1 MDSIQQMQ
9 EWIQDCRDNHLECNV
24 GTTSELPSRLLKLSW
39 LEARGP
45 SIKLEQP
52 EPSKEYRYVAL
63 SHCWNFTNP
72 LRTTKENQAEYL
84 ISIPWDELS
93 KALQDSV
100 MIALALNYTYMWID
114 SLCIIQ
120 NDAADWKKEAPR
132 MGMIYNNANVVFAA
146 HGAELFVQKRKPE
159 SILDL
164 HRLES
169 PPIFC
174 RQKMDHKAFFIT
186 PEDTHSWFGRAWC
199 MQERIFAKRILHFG
213 GPYEKDKEVVF
224 ECNTYVK
231 CECSRIIEELEPIG
245 VHKHT
250 LKANA
255 AIIVPNEDIN
265 SITARNL
272 AWRSYISSC
281 EDYTAR
287 GLTYA
292 SDTLS
297 ALSSLMKTFA
307 PYLGKYYAG
316 IWQHNLLLSLQWE
329 ALDTGASSRG
339 EKYVA
344 PTFSWASRSGAVIW
358 YLGSAEDLTS
368 ESRIFPAILDADC
381 TLAGEDPFGQV
392 SGGYIKLR
400 GYITEMRI
408 ESKGMCSPDGRLEMT
423 KEGTESCYVTL
434 DSIQDVENLQVGA
447 SVVCLDIMRD
457 RAEGKRYVS
466 GLVILPVASQ
476 NGCYRRIGF
485 STMLEEH
492 FKDSSTQEVIIV

>member
-39 LEARGP
+39 PEARAP

-52 EPSKEYRYVAL
+52 EPSKGYRYVAL

-72 LRTTKENQAEYL
+72 LRTTKENQAAYL
-84 ISIPWDELS
+84 ISSPWDELS
-93 KALQDSV
+93 EALQDSV
-100 MIALALNYTYMWID
+100 MT
-114 SLCIIQ
+114 
-120 NDAADWKKEAPR
+120 
-132 MGMIYNNANVVFAA
+132 
-146 HGAELFVQKRKPE
+146 
-159 SILDL
+159 
-164 HRLES
+164 
-169 PPIFC
+169 
-174 RQKMDHKAFFIT
+174 
-186 PEDTHSWFGRAWC
+186 
-199 MQERIFAKRILHFG
+199 
-213 GPYEKDKEVVF
+213 
-224 ECNTYVK
+224 
-231 CECSRIIEELEPIG
+231 
-245 VHKHT
+245 
-250 LKANA
+250 
-255 AIIVPNEDIN
+255 
-265 SITARNL
+265 
-272 AWRSYISSC
+272 
-281 EDYTAR
+281 
-287 GLTYA
+287 
-292 SDTLS
+292 
-297 ALSSLMKTFA
+297 A